1 MQPLMEPVVSN
12 EKTISS
18 GVGPSIGSGAGGV
31 GGVTSEAV
39 ELSRDSGAIS
49 SCLVECF
56 VVMVLAS
63 AVKTL
68 SCP

>member
-31 GGVTSEAV
+31 AGVTSEAV

-49 SCLVECF
+49 SL
-56 VVMVLAS
+56 S
-63 AVKTL
+63 AAE
-68 SCP
+68 

>member
-18 GVGPSIGSGAGGV
+18 GVGPSIGSGAGG

-39 ELSRDSGAIS
+39 ELSRDSGASS